1 MKKNKKKIVSES
13 ISIKIP
19 FYDIDQYKLIW
30 FGNYFKY
37 LDVARS
43 NLLKTI
49 NYDMDQIEKNGTI
62 WPVIETK
69 CTYKKYL
76 KYNDIIQVVASI
88 SEYKYK
94 LKIDYVIKCKS
105 KIVAEAYTVQIP
117 VSSKTRK
124 IVNSFPKK
132 FIRAIENFKNEN
144 KK

>member
-1 MKKNKKKIVSES
+1 MKKKKKIISATV
-13 ISIKIP
+13 SIKIP

-43 NLLKTI
+43 NLLKKI
-49 NYDMDQIEKNGTI
+49 NYDIDEIEKNGTV

-69 CTYKKYL
+69 CAYKKYL
-76 KYNDIIQVVASI
+76 KYNDVIKITASI
-88 SEYKYK
+88 IEYKYK
-94 LKIDYVIKCKS
+94 LKIKYIIKNKE
-105 KIVAEAYTVQIP
+105 KIVAEAHTIQIP

-124 IVNSFPKK
+124 LVNSFPTK
-132 FIRAIENFKNEN
+132 FIRAIENFKNDT

>member
-1 MKKNKKKIVSES
+1 MKANKKKICES
-13 ISIKIP
+13 ISIEIP

-43 NLLKTI
+43 NLLKKI
-49 NYDMDQIEKNGTI
+49 NYDIDKIEKNGTI
-62 WPVIETK
+62 WPVIETR
-69 CTYKKYL
+69 CVYKKYL
-76 KYNDIIQVVASI
+76 KYNDRIQVVACI

-94 LKIDYVIKCKS
+94 LKINYIIKCKS

-117 VSSKTRK
+117 VSNKTRK
-124 IVNSFPKK
+124 LVNSFPKK